1 MRPDIINAP
10 DLQEKINELLAD
22 CPPPLQEYLLT
33 LRPCFRKAL
42 ERHDSIR
49 KARRRKNDPKWAR
62 DKFENGHT
70 LYRFDPKRLD
80 DWEVEDVLDDL
91 GKLAAIIPLGGPVA
105 DEAKAF
111 FRGLPH
117 QKVSL
122 EEVGRSAH
130 RLIRRRDFLSLQAR
144 RDEQMRSTE
153 RVTTAPL
160 VGQRCE
166 SIKDIIRLGRE
177 AKNCLTDCTEYWE
190 KFAADQIDIWY
201 VRDGNRLVAIL
212 EVKRAHNCVVEA
224 HGPSNKAIGIQ
235 DVRHVALFCVEA
247 GFNIGPDCDG
257 LLPDYAAPFLVEP
270 RLVEVGKQIAIYAEW
285 PTAVRI
291 DMSATRR
298 VRGRRRFGGAAET
311 LMLSFDPDQACGASA
326 LGENDPRLVISV
338 FGRKEVRK
346 IVRTIALTQVAP
358 SLVQHRL
365 LALAA

>member
-10 DLQEKINELLAD
+10 VLQEKINALLVD
-22 CPPPLQEYLLT
+22 CPPTLQDYIPT
-33 LRPCFRKAL
+33 LRPCFRKAV

-49 KARRRKNDPKWAR
+49 KARRRKNDPTWAR
-62 DKFENGHT
+62 DKFENGHR

-91 GKLAAIIPLGGPVA
+91 GKLAATIPLGGSVA

-117 QKVSL
+117 QQISL
-122 EEVGRSAH
+122 EEIGRGA
-130 RLIRRRDFLSLQAR
+130 RNLIRRAEFLALQAR
-144 RDEQMRSTE
+144 RDEQMRPKA
-153 RVTTAPL
+153 RVTALPL

-177 AKNCLTDCTEYWE
+177 AKNCLTDRTEYWE
-190 KFAADQIDIWY
+190 KFAADQIDIWHI
-201 VRDGNRLVAIL
+201 RDGNRLVAIL
-212 EVKRAHNCVVEA
+212 EVKRAQNCVVEA

-235 DVRHVALFCVEA
+235 DVRHVALFCAEA

-257 LLPDYAAPFLVEP
+257 LLPDYTAPFLVEP
-270 RLVEVGKQIAIYAEW
+270 RLVEIGKQIAIYAEW

-291 DMSATRR
+291 DMSATR
-298 VRGRRRFGGAAET
+298 VRGRRRFGGTTET

-326 LGENDPRLVISV
+326 LGENDPRQAISV

-346 IVRTIALTQVAP
+346 IVRAIALTQVAP